1 MQARNT
7 SGHNPLRPAPAKP
20 QLSTADLFPDYYHKV
35 LPGAQKHTEQYS
47 NHARDLRGATGI
59 RTPDLL
65 HAMNHSSILRP
76 GHMLP
81 DQAIC

>member
-20 QLSTADLFPDYYHKV
+20 PLSTADLVPSCYHKV
-35 LPGAQKHTEQYS
+35 LPGTQKHTEQHS
-47 NHARDLRGATGI
+47 NHARELRGATGI

-65 HAMNHSSILRP
+65 HAMNPQLSP
-76 GHMLP
+76 
-81 DQAIC
+81 